1 VSPLHGSLDPNGD
14 GALSFAVRSHTGT
27 TAAGWTVLVELAA
40 GTGVCPYVA
49 SKGAGPDGSLTFRP
63 QTPAALRQVM
73 LQVSHG
79 DEIQVRA
86 RARPSAAIDNYSQL
100 LTFPLRAGDPGA
112 AALPL
117 VPTFVHFEDPEYNR
131 RLASL
136 PARAVSSVQLPDG
149 AVSRQHDIV
158 LAADRRECNP
168 TSTVYL
174 LYHWDGVI
182 PVPSPTADLRL
193 ARVDRDG
200 VPHPFS
206 VPGLPPTPWVP
217 DALVELSLARA
228 MAGGTRF
235 EPGDRLLVNL
245 AIAGKEIT
253 LPVNVVAAPVIPVPE
268 AAYALLCSAG
278 GPPAPAV
285 SCVRFAWGPSAAHVD
300 IVRPADLTGELVRRR
315 AVFHLSDVQRA
326 GQRPGYAVQK
336 ITTSGSTHVPTEFVA
351 PDERG
356 SPLGAGGAP

>member
-1 VSPLHGSLDPNGD
+1 
-14 GALSFAVRSHTGT
+14 
-27 TAAGWTVLVELAA
+27 
-40 GTGVCPYVA
+40 
-49 SKGAGPDGSLTFRP
+49 
-63 QTPAALRQVM
+63 
-73 LQVSHG
+73 
-79 DEIQVRA
+79 
-86 RARPSAAIDNYSQL
+86 
-100 LTFPLRAGDPGA
+100 
-112 AALPL
+112 
-117 VPTFVHFEDPEYNR
+117 VPTFVHFEDPEYTR

-149 AVSRQHDIV
+149 AVSRQYDIV
-158 LAADRRECNP
+158 LACDRRECSP

-174 LYHWDGVI
+174 LYHWDGAT
-182 PVPSPTADLRL
+182 PVPNPTADLRL

-206 VPGLPPTPWVP
+206 VRGLPPTPWVP

-235 EPGDRLLVNL
+235 EPGDRLLVTL

-253 LPVNVVAAPVIPVPE
+253 LAVNVVAAPVIPVPE
-268 AAYALLCSAG
+268 AAYALLCRGG
-278 GPPAPAV
+278 GPPASPAV

-326 GQRPGYAVQK
+326 GQRPSYAVQK

-351 PDERG
+351 PDRRS